1 VDLDCKVLRIGYS
14 GAIATSMR
22 SFKQQD
28 KAEFTDICIVTV
40 YIVVHHFLQSYNLQK
55 VKLSICYDRC
65 EVGVDNKLID
75 WFLTNL
81 LLGTTVII

>member
-1 VDLDCKVLRIGYS
+1 MGWGGFGLQSTAYRLQWSNSNKHEILQTTRQSRIYWY
-14 GAIATSMR
+14 
-22 SFKQQD
+22 
-28 KAEFTDICIVTV
+28 ICIVTV

-75 WFLTNL
+75 WF
-81 LLGTTVII
+81 